1 MMRWVRNYRYLIAV
15 GLIYLL
21 VGVYLPRKA
30 STALSATWHTVS
42 SVVLIIVSVFILI
55 GLVQVWIKEDMI
67 ADKLGEGSGIKAMVL
82 AALFGSILVGPLF
95 AIFPLLK
102 SLLNRGARVGVIVVM
117 LTTWAVK
124 IPMLPLEVKF
134 LGPYFT
140 ILRVGLVL
148 VLSVPVSM
156 LVEKIVTMPGPL
168 VINKAAEIL
177 KSPE

>member
-1 MMRWVRNYRYLIAV
+1 MSWARNYRYLIAV
-15 GLIYLL
+15 GIIYLL
-21 VGVYLPRKA
+21 VGIYLPRKA
-30 STALSATWHTVS
+30 SIALSATWHTVS
-42 SVVLIIVSVFILI
+42 SVILIIVSVFILI

-67 ADKLGEGSGIKAMVL
+67 AEKLGEGSGTKALVL
-82 AALFGSILVGPLF
+82 SALFGSILVGPLF

-148 VLSVPVSM
+148 ALSIPVSL
-156 LVEKIVTMPGPL
+156 LVEKIITMPGPL
-168 VINKAAEIL
+168 VINDVAEVL
-177 KSPE
+177 ESPK